1 MGVLVVSRPRPAVG
15 GPARVAGLVTA
26 VVLLVGACSATGAL
40 STADTSTNVTAAV
53 PPASADAGPSMTGG
67 RGSASA
73 ASSPRASTAKIQ
85 VSVADGATGVS
96 VLDPVTVR
104 VTDGELG
111 QVAMTNPDGVT
122 VDGGLGADQQSWST
136 SEPLGYG
143 RTYSLTATGTDPA
156 GLSTTTEVSFTTV
169 QPNGTIFPS
178 FEPPP
183 DRGTVGVGQ
192 PLSVIFDQPPPDKAA
207 AERTLSVTATPATE
221 GGWYWVDARTVHWR
235 PKQYWQA
242 GTQVTL
248 SANGYGKDLGGG
260 LYGETDRTMTLTIG
274 PSKIASI
281 DDATK
286 QMTVTIDGQVVRQ
299 IPVSMGRS
307 DSVTVD
313 GKEISFVTPSGIYV
327 AQEKYPVK
335 QMSSASYGLPTDY
348 SLGYDSQIPLAVRLS
363 NSGIFAHSAPW
374 SVADQ
379 GVRNVSHGCINM
391 PPEDAQWFYDTF
403 GYGDIVT
410 VTGTSTQLAPDDGY
424 GDWNIPWDKWLQGS
438 ALN

>member
-1 MGVLVVSRPRPAVG
+1 MSRPRSLLSVLVVVVVAVTG
-15 GPARVAGLVTA
+15 A
-26 VVLLVGACSATGAL
+26 ACSPSSSTGL
-40 STADTSTNVTAAV
+40 SSTGSTAAPPSSGNDAAGATPATSAPRTTTARLSLSVT
-53 PPASADAGPSMTGG
+53 
-67 RGSASA
+67 
-73 ASSPRASTAKIQ
+73 
-85 VSVADGATGVS
+85 DGATGVS
-96 VLDPVTVR
+96 VLDPVTVS
-104 VTDGELG
+104 VTGGELD
-111 QVAMTNPDGVT
+111 QVAMINPDGES
-122 VDGGLGADQQSWST
+122 VDGTLTADRTAWS
-136 SEPLGYG
+136 SAEPLGYG
-143 RTYSLTATGTDPA
+143 RSYRLTATGTDPA
-156 GLSTTTEVSFTTV
+156 GLPVEQQVSFTTV
-169 QPNGTIFPS
+169 QPAGTIFPS

-183 DRGTVGVGQ
+183 DRGQVGVGQ

-207 AERTLSVTATPATE
+207 AERALSVTAVPATE
-221 GGWYWVDARTVHWR
+221 GGWYWVDDRTVHWR

-248 SANGYGKDLGGG
+248 SANVYGKDLGGG

-274 PSKIASI
+274 PAKIASI

-299 IPVSMGRS
+299 YPISLGM
-307 DSVTVD
+307 DSSITVD
-313 GKEISFVTPSGIYV
+313 GQEISFVTPSGIYV
-327 AQEKYPVK
+327 AQEKYEVK

-348 SLGYDSQIPLAVRLS
+348 SLGYDSAIPLAVRLS

-403 GYGDIVT
+403 SYGDIVT

-424 GDWNIPWDKWLQGS
+424 GDWNIPWEQWLQGS

>member
-1 MGVLVVSRPRPAVG
+1 M
-15 GPARVAGLVTA
+15 
-26 VVLLVGACSATGAL
+26 
-40 STADTSTNVTAAV
+40 
-53 PPASADAGPSMTGG
+53 
-67 RGSASA
+67 
-73 ASSPRASTAKIQ
+73 
-85 VSVADGATGVS
+85 
-96 VLDPVTVR
+96 
-104 VTDGELG
+104 
-111 QVAMTNPDGVT
+111 
-122 VDGGLGADQQSWST
+122 
-136 SEPLGYG
+136 
-143 RTYSLTATGTDPA
+143 
-156 GLSTTTEVSFTTV
+156 
-169 QPNGTIFPS
+169 
-178 FEPPP
+178 
-183 DRGTVGVGQ
+183 
-192 PLSVIFDQPPPDKAA
+192 
-207 AERTLSVTATPATE
+207 TATPATE
-221 GGWYWVDARTVHWR
+221 GGWYWVDDRTVHWR
-235 PKQYWQA
+235 PKDYWQP

-260 LYGETDRTMTLTIG
+260 LYGETDRTMNLTIG
-274 PSKIASI
+274 PAKIASI

-299 IPVSMGRS
+299 ITVSMGRS

-379 GVRNVSHGCINM
+379 GVRNVSHGCINL
-391 PPEDAQWFYDTF
+391 PPDAAQWFYDTF

>member
-1 MGVLVVSRPRPAVG
+1 VLVVARLRPAVG
-15 GPARVAGLVTA
+15 GPARLAGLVTA
-26 VVLLVGACSATGAL
+26 VVLLVAACSATGAL

-67 RGSASA
+67 GASAS
-73 ASSPRASTAKIQ
+73 SSPRASTAKIQ

-104 VTDGELG
+104 VTGGELG

-136 SEPLGYG
+136 NEPLGYG
-143 RTYSLTATGTDPA
+143 RTYWLTATGTDPA

-183 DRGTVGVGQ
+183 DRGQVGVGQ

-248 SANGYGKDLGGG
+248 SANVYGKDLGGG

-379 GVRNVSHGCINM
+379 GVRNVSHGCINL
-391 PPEDAQWFYDTF
+391 PPDAAQWFYDTF